1 MRAYILR
8 FDIYDKKFKKV
19 KSQKLYDDDEVGKI
33 ELCELGRL
41 GNIGLRV
48 CANSLKEAI
57 AMAEKSELKKRN
69 SLACYTMTKE
79 KQ

>member
-8 FDIYDKKFKKV
+8 FDIYDKKFKKS
-19 KSQKLYDDDEVGKI
+19 KSQKPYDDDEVGKI
-33 ELCELGRL
+33 ELYELGRL

-57 AMAEKSELKKRN
+57 AMAEKSELKKECR
-69 SLACYTMTKE
+69 SLATR
-79 KQ
+79 

>member
-8 FDIYDKKFKKV
+8 FDIYDKKFKKS
-19 KSQKLYDDDEVGKI
+19 KSQKPYDDDEVGKI

-57 AMAEKSELKKRN
+57 AMAETSELKKECR
-69 SLACYTMTKE
+69 SLVTR
-79 KQ
+79 